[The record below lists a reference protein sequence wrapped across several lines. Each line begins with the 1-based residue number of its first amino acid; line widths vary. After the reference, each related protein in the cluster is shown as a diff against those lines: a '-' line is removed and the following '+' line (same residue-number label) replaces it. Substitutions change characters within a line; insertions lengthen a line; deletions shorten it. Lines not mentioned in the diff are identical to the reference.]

1 VNSIDEVATIRL
13 GSPFRERIVHEPT
26 GKFLVVQGKDVG
38 ADGNL
43 ILEGMVRVADVP
55 GKGAPDT
62 LGVGELVFQTRGLTY
77 RAAIVPQ
84 DAPPMV
90 AAGSLFILRP
100 DAARVTADY
109 LVFFLNLPATQAV
122 LRQLATGSTI
132 PNLRRSAIE
141 QLPLPLPSLSDQHKL
156 VALSRLVRQQ
166 ADIEAR
172 LNALRMQE
180 LNLLA
185 AARAGTESGSAGKSS
200 AAKPVRAKSSDNAIS
215 QNKNRSHS

>member
-1 VNSIDEVATIRL
+1 M
-13 GSPFRERIVHEPT
+13 HEPA

-38 ADGNL
+38 SDGSL
-43 ILEGMVRVADVP
+43 VLEGMARVADVP

-62 LGVGELVFQTRGLTY
+62 LAAGELVFQTRGLSY
-77 RAAIVPQ
+77 RAASVPD

-100 DAARVTADY
+100 DPSRVIADY

-141 QLPLPLPSLSDQHKL
+141 QLALPLPSLADQHKL

-166 ADIEAR
+166 ADYR
-172 LNALRMQE
+172 NASERS
-180 LNLLA
+180 A
-185 AARAGTESGSAGKSS
+185 DARAAFAGSRTRRQRGRLASNSNTTKAVRTKSS
-200 AAKPVRAKSSDNAIS
+200 ENAIS
-215 QNKNRSHS
+215 QR

>member
-1 VNSIDEVATIRL
+1 MKRINEIATIRL

-38 ADGNL
+38 SDGSL
-43 ILEGMVRVADVP
+43 LLEGMVRVVDVP

-62 LGVGELVFQTRGLTY
+62 LTTGELVFQTRGLSY
-77 RAAIVPQ
+77 RAASVP
-84 DAPPMV
+84 DDVPPMV

-100 DAARVTADY
+100 DPSRVIADY

-141 QLPLPLPSLSDQHKL
+141 QLALPLPSLSDQLKL
-156 VALSRLVRQQ
+156 VTLSQLVRQQ
-166 ADIEAR
+166 AAIETR

-180 LNLLA
+180 LHLLA
-185 AARAGTESGSAGKSS
+185 AARAGSGSGSADKSS
-200 AAKPVRAKSSDNAIS
+200 AAKAVREKSSDNAIS
-215 QNKNRSHS
+215 QQ